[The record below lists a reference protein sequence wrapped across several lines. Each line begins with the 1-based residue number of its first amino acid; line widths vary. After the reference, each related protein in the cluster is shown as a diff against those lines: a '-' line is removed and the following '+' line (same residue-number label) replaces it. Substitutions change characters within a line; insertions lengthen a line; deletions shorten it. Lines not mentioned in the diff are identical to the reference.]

1 MSAFSRLLRRPPL
14 IALSLLLFT
23 LLGCS
28 ASQPRRPYE
37 PILPQIRLDSAP
49 ERPRPSTTY
58 RPASPAPE
66 WRQTASKDPFPVMLG
81 IDVLEAEHFA
91 AVRGLRI
98 GLLTHPAGV
107 DRRGI
112 RTVDILRHAPG
123 VHLVALY
130 GPEHGLN
137 GDAPASVRVPS
148 SIDPRTG
155 LRVYSLYDRYRKPTR
170 DILKGID
177 AMVIDLQDIGTRSYT
192 FVSAMKLTME
202 ACFEN
207 NVEVIVL
214 DRPNPLGGLKVDGPL
229 LDPRW
234 RKNNYV
240 GAFPVPYVHGLTIG
254 ELARMAK
261 EAPGVL
267 NIPDAVRQRGRL
279 VIVPMRG
286 WHRWMRWP
294 DTGLRW
300 VPTSPMIRDFA
311 AVVGYPMVGLGTYIG
326 DFRHGVGGLAPF
338 RGLYHPN
345 VSGEQLKRELDAFHI
360 PGLRFRLVAAPM
372 RDGRPGTGV
381 YVDVVN
387 WEQWHPT
394 ELNFYLMKLACR
406 YDRNPFRTTPQGK
419 LNGFLRL
426 MGSDAFLHAL
436 QRDGDRVDVRAFFRD
451 WEARDRIYQQASKRY
466 WLYN

>member
-1 MSAFSRLLRRPPL
+1 M
-14 IALSLLLFT
+14 
-23 LLGCS
+23 
-28 ASQPRRPYE
+28 
-37 PILPQIRLDSAP
+37 PQIRLDSAP
-49 ERPRPSTTY
+49 ERPRTAATY
-58 RPASPAPE
+58 RPTAPAPA
-66 WRQTASKDPFPVMLG
+66 WRPAAHKDPYPVMLG
-81 IDVLEAEHFA
+81 IDVLEAENFA
-91 AVRGLRI
+91 AIRGKRI

-107 DRRGI
+107 DRRGV
-112 RTVDILRHAPG
+112 RTVDVLLHAPG
-123 VHLVALY
+123 VKLVALY

-155 LRVYSLYDRYRKPTR
+155 LPVYSLYDRFRKPTKAMLR
-170 DILKGID
+170 GID

-192 FVSAMKLTME
+192 FVSAMKATMA

-207 NVEVIVL
+207 NIEVVVL

-261 EAPGVL
+261 EVPGVL
-267 NIPDAVRQRGRL
+267 DVPDSVRQRGRL
-279 VIVPMRG
+279 VIIPMRG

-326 DFRHGVGGLAPF
+326 GFRHGVGGLAPF
-338 RGLYHPN
+338 RGLYHPD
-345 VSGEQLKRELDAFHI
+345 VSGDQLIRDLDAFKI
-360 PGLRFRLVAAPM
+360 PGLRFRRVQAPM
-372 RDGRPGTGV
+372 HDGRPGTGI

-387 WEQWHPT
+387 WDQWHPT

-406 YDRNPFRTTPQGK
+406 YDRNPFLKARQGV

-426 MGSDAFLHAL
+426 MGSDAFLDAL
-436 QRDGDRVDVRAFFRD
+436 RRDGDRVDVPAFFHK
-451 WEARDRIYQQASKRY
+451 WEVQDRIYQQASKRF